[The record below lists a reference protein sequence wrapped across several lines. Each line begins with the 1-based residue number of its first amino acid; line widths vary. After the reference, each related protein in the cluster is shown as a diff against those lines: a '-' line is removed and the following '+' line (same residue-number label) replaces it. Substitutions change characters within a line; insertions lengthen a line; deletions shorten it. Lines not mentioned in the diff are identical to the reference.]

1 MNLAYGYVAQTL
13 QMHDELEAGR
23 VNERRRNAA
32 DRRHHANGA
41 EATRHPRLIGDVGAQ
56 LGRDIDEEPVASR
69 RPFVDL
75 GGEADAHV
83 AIVPATGDSDRGRV

>member
-32 DRRHHANGA
+32 DRRAQEGERADGGH
-41 EATRHPRLIGDVGAQ
+41 RLS
-56 LGRDIDEEPVASR
+56 GRFGEWRQGRSRQRIHGLPVA
-69 RPFVDL
+69 
-75 GGEADAHV
+75 H
-83 AIVPATGDSDRGRV
+83 

>member
-32 DRRHHANGA
+32 DRRSLEGERADGPQGLFGRFA
-41 EATRHPRLIGDVGAQ
+41 EWRQ
-56 LGRDIDEEPVASR
+56 GRSRQRIHGLPVA
-69 RPFVDL
+69 
-75 GGEADAHV
+75 H
-83 AIVPATGDSDRGRV
+83 